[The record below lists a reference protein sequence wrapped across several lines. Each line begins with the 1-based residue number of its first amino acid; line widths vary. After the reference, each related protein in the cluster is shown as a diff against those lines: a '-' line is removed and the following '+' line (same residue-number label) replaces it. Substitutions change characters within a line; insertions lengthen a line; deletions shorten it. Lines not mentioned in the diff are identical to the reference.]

1 MAGSP
6 PVKALPLLSLASFA
20 GGAALATQAS
30 LNARL
35 SVPLKTPLGGASL
48 SFLGGFLAL
57 LLLVAV
63 SDLGMTAKAP
73 SGKPLHWWLWVLPG
87 VVGSF
92 YVTMGT
98 FLGPKLGFSLF
109 FVCIVCGQLAGALLI
124 DRFGVLDI
132 PKSELS
138 ASKLGSVALVLV
150 GAVLAVVERLQLS
163 GSAGLLVLYILIS
176 LLAGTLVSIQVCFTN
191 AFTRRRGTLPH
202 RTALLAF
209 FTGGTIGWTV
219 WGIALAAFPRIRD
232 PDFAATAWWMY
243 FGGPLG
249 ASYVLASVAVAPLLG
264 VALFF
269 ISVVAGQLVMASLID
284 GLGLFGQKQIDIT
297 PLRIVGVLLVFIG
310 AWAYR
315 YLPSLRAGGA
325 RARPVTLAAAA
336 AGKGLERA
344 GNQAAS
350 QAASQADYLAEDAG
364 NSFCATGDWSGTSFR
379 RPDED
384 EGGSGQASHGHD
396 NEMADGV
403 NPIIFRIAPPVPPDA
418 AQDAAHDARAL
429 KLV

>member
-6 PVKALPLLSLASFA
+6 PVKALPLLSLASFG
-20 GGAALATQAS
+20 GGAALAMQAS

-35 SVPLKTPLGGASL
+35 SVPLKSPLGGASL
-48 SFLGGFLAL
+48 SFLGGFLSL

-63 SDLGMTAKAP
+63 SDLGMTAKTS
-73 SGKPLHWWLWVLPG
+73 SGKPLHWWLWVMPG

-150 GAVLAVVERLQLS
+150 GAVLAVVERLQVS
-163 GSAGLLVLYILIS
+163 GSVGMLVLYILIS
-176 LLAGTLVSIQVCFTN
+176 LLAGTLVSIQVCITN

-202 RTALLAF
+202 RTAMLAF
-209 FTGGTIGWTV
+209 LTGGTIGWTV
-219 WGIALAAFPRIRD
+219 WGIALAADPRIRD
-232 PDFAATAWWMY
+232 PDFAATAWWMS

-284 GLGLFGQKQIDIT
+284 GLGLFGQEQIDIT
-297 PLRIVGVLLVFIG
+297 PLRIVGVLFVFIG

-315 YLPSLRAGGA
+315 YLPSLRGGGA
-325 RARPVTLAAAA
+325 RAEPVALAAAAAA
-336 AGKGLERA
+336 AGKGLERTA
-344 GNQAAS
+344 TEAAC
-350 QAASQADYLAEDAG
+350 QVDDFAKDASK
-364 NSFCATGDWSGTSFR
+364 SFRATGDWSGNSFR
-379 RPDED
+379 ED
-384 EGGSGQASHGHD
+384 EGEGGSEQDSHEHD
-396 NEMADGV
+396 DKMADGV
-403 NPIIFRIAPPVPPDA
+403 NPISVRIAPPAPPAPPDV
-418 AQDAAHDARAL
+418 AQDATHDTRAL